1 MVESLHMVAAGI
13 RVEVRRG
20 KNESSSALIRRFT
33 RRAQGLGLVHE
44 VRDRR
49 YWQRTKSKNVNHKR
63 ALISKMR
70 RERYDDLVKLGKID
84 PAARKNARGKGGK
97 R

>member
-1 MVESLHMVAAGI
+1 MVESLDMIAGI

-49 YWQRTKSKNVNHKR
+49 YWQRTRSKNVNHKR
-63 ALISKMR
+63 ALVSKVR
-70 RERYDDLVKLGKID
+70 REKYDELVKLGKID

>member
-1 MVESLHMVAAGI
+1 MVESFHMVAAGI

-63 ALISKMR
+63 ALVSKMR

-84 PAARKNARGKGGK
+84 PAARKNARGK